1 MCETYS
7 TSKQTHLQHVWKKQI
22 KYWEQKL
29 ATYVYNHCNIY
40 NILIHFCNIRMK
52 TCNIRLKHLKHLKHT
67 LATYAFR
74 TTSSYCSREYKLLLT
89 ARENRSLSAYGVH
102 QRKRPGTRS
111 GEDGAH
117 IEFKEVTD
125 GSQKMGYRW
134 SSAPTPSSRSRWSS
148 AWGCKHGPRGR
159 KTNSFFL

>member
-125 GSQKMGYRW
+125 GSQKNGLPVVLGSHPEFKEPVVLSVRVQ
-134 SSAPTPSSRSRWSS
+134 
-148 AWGCKHGPRGR
+148 AWTTRQEDQF
-159 KTNSFFL
+159 FFL